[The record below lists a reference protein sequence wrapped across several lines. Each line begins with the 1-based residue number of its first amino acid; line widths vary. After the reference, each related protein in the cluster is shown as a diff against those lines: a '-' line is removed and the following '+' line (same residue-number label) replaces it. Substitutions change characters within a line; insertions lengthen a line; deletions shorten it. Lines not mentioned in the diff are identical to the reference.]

1 MFKILIL
8 ILFSA
13 MFLFSKQIEFKEEK
27 YINALNVSVYRNGIL
42 NINNDFIKVSYPQQ
56 NKSFTFNKDNI
67 VEKNG
72 NKENIITYEDNLDL
86 TIFSK
91 VIESIYTNKVENIQE
106 YFEIKKSDGNTTL
119 IPNEY
124 IANVINKIEY
134 QKIDSKL
141 KFLKIYFTNDDW
153 INIVQTY

>member
-1 MFKILIL
+1 MFKV
-8 ILFSA
+8 LFL
-13 MFLFSKQIEFKEEK
+13 FLFSTLFLFSNEIEFKEEK
-27 YINALNVSVYRNGIL
+27 YISALNASVYRNGIL
-42 NINNDFIKVSYPQQ
+42 NINNDFIKVAYPQQ

-91 VIESIYTNKVENIQE
+91 VIESIYTNKVESIQE
-106 YFEIKKSDGNTTL
+106 YFKIKRNNEVTTL

-124 IANVINKIEY
+124 VANVINKIEY
-134 QKIDSKL
+134 QKIDSEL

-153 INIVQTY
+153 INIVQTH